1 MWVWFQTRK
10 MNWFESFL
18 TKGQGIKLKE
28 KMLSQVIFPLTI
40 QHSGNEDG
48 EEKDIFHF
56 FEIRRSSH
64 MNTLW
69 HLEVNQI
76 STATFKL
83 TEERRDRPKTHTHT
97 KHIYMQ
103 TSSSFMCTNNHSTL
117 IQQKP
122 PWKSS
127 RLLNECNSEQ
137 ADGSCQLMISI

>member
-1 MWVWFQTRK
+1 

-48 EEKDIFHF
+48 KEKDIFHF

-83 TEERRDRPKTHTHT
+83 TKERRDRPKTHTHKT
-97 KHIYMQ
+97 HLYA
-103 TSSSFMCTNNHSTL
+103 N
-117 IQQKP
+117 IQQLYVHKQ
-122 PWKSS
+122 S
-127 RLLNECNSEQ
+127 LNPDSTEASLKEQ
-137 ADGSCQLMISI
+137 